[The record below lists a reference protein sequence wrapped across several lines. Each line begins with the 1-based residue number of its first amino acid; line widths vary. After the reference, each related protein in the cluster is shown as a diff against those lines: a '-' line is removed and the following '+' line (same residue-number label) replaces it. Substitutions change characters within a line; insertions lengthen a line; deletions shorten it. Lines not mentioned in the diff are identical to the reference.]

1 MKRLGLLLS
10 LVVIVSVFAGCA
22 APASQVVEKEVT
34 KVVEQK
40 VIETVVVA
48 GTPQIIEKVI
58 TATPVPE
65 AGPVP
70 GGKFIYAM
78 SFEPDSLDPHKS
90 GDAFI
95 VCQFIGASLVA
106 RHPDTGEYVPYLAE
120 SWTKSPDGLT
130 YEFKLR
136 KDVKFHD
143 GTPLTAQDYAYTFM
157 RAIDPATKSPTAGQ
171 TLVGLKS
178 AEAVDD
184 YTLRLNMAMPNSV
197 LMDSLSNTCYL
208 QPLPKAA
215 VEKMGDDFGRN
226 PVGAGPFKFK
236 EWATGEKIVLERNP
250 DFNWGPA
257 FTHGGA
263 PYIETVEF
271 RIIPEYATR
280 VAALESGDVDLA
292 DVETKD
298 VKRIEDL
305 GKYRVYK
312 SISPGSGIHVE
323 MNSTRPP
330 FDDLRVR
337 QALNY
342 AVDRNAIVQAVSNGL
357 GVPLYGPLTPST
369 LGYWP
374 GAQYVGYQYDPAKAK
389 ALLTEAG
396 YKPNASG
403 IMEKDGKP
411 LAFTLLTYGTQGKTG
426 EILQQQFKDI
436 GVQVTLQNVEYGV
449 LFQTLAGGDFDLA
462 IDVLGW
468 PNAGVL
474 FVMFHSSTIGLYNR
488 SRVTSL
494 DPAIGAMV
502 VATTQ
507 EGFEKTTGDL
517 QRTVVENAYMIPL
530 YGPADTT
537 VINNRV
543 QGPLPVPVARWLYLY
558 DAYLETGPQ
567 K

>member
-1 MKRLGLLLS
+1 MKRLGLVLC
-10 LVVIVSVFAGCA
+10 LVVVVSMFAGCA
-22 APASQVVEKEVT
+22 APAPQVVEKEVT

-48 GTPQIIEKVI
+48 GTPQIVEKVI
-58 TATPVPE
+58 TATPAPE

-70 GGKFIYAM
+70 GGKFVYAM

-90 GDAFI
+90 GDAFT

-106 RHPDTGEYVPYLAE
+106 RHPETGEYVPYLAE

-208 QPLPKAA
+208 QALPKAA

-226 PVGAGPFKFK
+226 PIGAGPFKFK
-236 EWATGEKIVLERNP
+236 EWATGDKIVLERNP

-263 PYIETVEF
+263 PYIDTVEF

-280 VAALESGDVDLA
+280 IAALESGDVDLA

-298 VKRIEDL
+298 VKRVEDL

-369 LGYWP
+369 MGYWP
-374 GAQYVGYQYDPAKAK
+374 GAQYVGYQYDVAKAK

-449 LFQTLAGGDFDLA
+449 LFQTLAGGDFDMA

-507 EGFEKTTGDL
+507 EGFEKTAGDL
-517 QRTVVENAYMIPL
+517 QRAVVENAYTVPL
-530 YGPADTT
+530 YGAADTT

-543 QGPLPVPVARWLYLY
+543 QGPLSVPVARWLYLY

>member
-1 MKRLGLLLS
+1 MKRLGLVLY
-10 LVVIVSVFAGCA
+10 LVVVVSMFAGCA
-22 APASQVVEKEVT
+22 APAPQVVEKEVT

-48 GTPQIIEKVI
+48 GTPQVVEKVI
-58 TATPVPE
+58 TATPAP
-65 AGPVP
+65 ATGPVP
-70 GGKFIYAM
+70 GGKFLYAM

-90 GDAFI
+90 GDAFT

-106 RHPDTGEYVPYLAE
+106 RHPETGEYVPYLAE
-120 SWTKSPDGLT
+120 SWTKAPDGLT

-374 GAQYVGYQYDPAKAK
+374 GAEYVGYQYDPAKAK

-507 EGFEKTTGDL
+507 EGFEKTAGDL
-517 QRTVVENAYMIPL
+517 QRAVVENAYTVPL

-567 K
+567 N

>member
-1 MKRLGLLLS
+1 M
-10 LVVIVSVFAGCA
+10 FAGCA
-22 APASQVVEKEVT
+22 APAPQVVEKEVT

-48 GTPQIIEKVI
+48 GTPQIVEKVI

-70 GGKFIYAM
+70 GGKFVYAM
-78 SFEPDSLDPHKS
+78 SFEPGSLDPHKS
-90 GDAFI
+90 GDAFT

-106 RHPDTGEYVPYLAE
+106 RHPETGEYVPYLAE

-208 QPLPKAA
+208 QALPKTA

-226 PVGAGPFKFK
+226 PIGAGPFKFK
-236 EWATGEKIVLERNP
+236 EWATGDKIVLERNP

-257 FTHGGA
+257 FTRGGA
-263 PYIETVEF
+263 PYIDTVEF

-280 VAALESGDVDLA
+280 IAALESGDVDLA

-298 VKRIEDL
+298 VKRVEDL

-342 AVDRNAIVQAVSNGL
+342 AVDRNAIVQVVSNGL

-369 LGYWP
+369 MGYWP
-374 GAQYVGYQYDPAKAK
+374 GAQYVGYQYDVAKAK

-403 IMEKDGKP
+403 VMEKDGKP
-411 LAFTLLTYGTQGKTG
+411 LALTLLTYGTQGKTG

-449 LFQTLAGGDFDLA
+449 LFQTLAGGDFDMA

-507 EGFEKTTGDL
+507 EGFEKTAGDL
-517 QRTVVENAYMIPL
+517 QRNIVENAYLVPL
-530 YGPADTT
+530 YGAADTT
-537 VINNRV
+537 VISNRV
-543 QGPLPVPVARWLYLY
+543 QGPLSVPVARWLYLY

>member
-1 MKRLGLLLS
+1 M
-10 LVVIVSVFAGCA
+10 FAGCA
-22 APASQVVEKEVT
+22 APAPQVVEKEVT

-48 GTPQIIEKVI
+48 GTPQVVEKVI
-58 TATPVPE
+58 TATPAP
-65 AGPVP
+65 ATGPVP
-70 GGKFIYAM
+70 GGKFLYAM

-90 GDAFI
+90 GDAFT

-106 RHPDTGEYVPYLAE
+106 RHPETGEYVPYLAE
-120 SWTKSPDGLT
+120 SWTKAPDGLT

-374 GAQYVGYQYDPAKAK
+374 GAEYVGYQYDPAKAK

-507 EGFEKTTGDL
+507 EGFEKTAGDL
-517 QRTVVENAYMIPL
+517 QRAVVENAYTVPL

-567 K
+567 N